1 MLSMWYINISKGI
14 MSPVTVERGVMWVCY
29 LCDILI
35 SVKVSPLLC
44 FQDSKVW
51 ISALEEDRKA
61 MAFDLKGWLLL
72 LVNVRPE
79 INWFDAFHI

>member
-1 MLSMWYINISKGI
+1 VSMLSMWYINISKGI

-51 ISALEEDRKA
+51 TSALEECEYQH
-61 MAFDLKGWLLL
+61 LKKTEKQWHL
-72 LVNVRPE
+72 
-79 INWFDAFHI
+79 I